1 MSRENVEVVRR
12 ATDAYNRGA
21 LEEAA
26 KWMDPE
32 IEWDMSRVEVPDP
45 DVYRGVDGM
54 LAFHRSWEESWESQ
68 DLEPQELI
76 EAGDQVVSVIRH
88 VGRGKLSGAEVE
100 QRFAQLWTVR
110 DGKIVR
116 MEMYPD
122 REDALEA
129 VGLPE

>member
-1 MSRENVEVVRR
+1 
-12 ATDAYNRGA
+12 
-21 LEEAA
+21 
-26 KWMDPE
+26 
-32 IEWDMSRVEVPDP
+32 
-45 DVYRGVDGM
+45 
-54 LAFHRSWEESWESQ
+54 
-68 DLEPQELI
+68 
-76 EAGDQVVSVIRH
+76 VIRH